1 MPAESGSPSRYGVHS
16 RIRAV
21 AVGVIV
27 FLVVF
32 EALLGLRIPDHPY
45 SGILLNNLS
54 VERVSPGSPGEAAG
68 FRKGDEVV
76 SVNGI
81 PTSNL
86 RDASEFLSSVRPGD
100 TVTYRIKRA
109 GSSLTLPITFSGP
122 PASEVL
128 RKSLIIL
135 VGLSFVAI
143 GLLVYFRRSDR
154 IALVFYL
161 LCLAFGLVLLNV
173 VNFEVSSARHG
184 YKAAFYDLVWLALP
198 ALFLHFFLLFPE
210 RNPILARHPGLAYGI
225 YCPAGALFLIWQYL
239 NLMIFKYGQ
248 SQAQAIGLLQIVTAC
263 YFVLFVVTGLV
274 AFLRSYRRSR
284 APSMRRKLRLVV
296 WGTILGTAPIIAV
309 RVVLSVGPSVEIP
322 GERFVFLPLL
332 LVPAAFGHAIVRY
345 GLMDL
350 EIVIKRSLVYTML
363 TAVLAAVYFAVVY
376 GIGRLAAR
384 FVGSA
389 DLLFSLISIFCITL
403 LISPLRTKI
412 RSSVDKMFFRDEYN
426 YRMVLKQI
434 SHSLAGIVGLE
445 SLFAYLVTRV
455 GEVFHASVIAI
466 YIYDGRAGLYSP
478 RYAAGADVARLNSF
492 SGEGGLAKRLGAE
505 GQTLNV
511 ERSLALDQP
520 LPLSDREAGGLA
532 KTDCALVVPF
542 LFKSRLV
549 GFMSIGK
556 RLSGSYYASIDVELL
571 ETLCDQASVAIE
583 NASMYLETVEK
594 QKMEQELEV
603 AREIQRQLLPKA
615 FPEIRGLKTHGMN
628 KPSKHVGG
636 DYYDIIPLGAGK
648 VAVVI
653 ADVAGKGVPAAL
665 LMASLQSSLRA
676 EADPWRRPSEVISIL
691 NETIYE
697 HTAGDTFA
705 TIFYGVIDFERE
717 ILTYCSAG
725 QTPPVIMRKDLSFE
739 LLDRTSIVLGIAS
752 RPAYS
757 DASVPIRAGDLL
769 FLYTDGVTD
778 ELNRDEQP
786 YGEERLIGVLR
797 QSYGLNLDTL
807 LERVYSEVL
816 GHTGGVTQDDLTA
829 LAIRVESLAP
839 QPAQAGPIRK
849 T

>member
-1 MPAESGSPSRYGVHS
+1 MPTESGMTSRYRMHS
-16 RIRAV
+16 RIRAA
-21 AVGVIV
+21 AVGVTI

-54 VERVSPGSPGEAAG
+54 VERVSPGSPGEASG

-76 SVNGI
+76 HIGGI
-81 PTSNL
+81 PASNL
-86 RDASEFLSSVRPGD
+86 RDVSEFLSSVRPGD
-100 TVTYRIKRA
+100 TVVYRVRRE
-109 GSSLTLPITFSGP
+109 GRGLTLPITFSGP

-128 RKSLIIL
+128 RKSLIML

-143 GLLVYFRRSDR
+143 GLLVYFRRSDK

-161 LCLAFGLVLLNV
+161 LCLAFGLVLVNV

-184 YKAAFYDLVWLALP
+184 YKAAFYDLAWLALP
-198 ALFLHFFLLFPE
+198 ALFLHFFLVFPE
-210 RNPILARHPGLAYGI
+210 RNRSLSRHPRVEYWL
-225 YCPAGALFLIWQYL
+225 YCPAAALFLVWQYL
-239 NLMIFKYGQ
+239 NLMIFTYGQ
-248 SQAQAIGLLQIVTAC
+248 ARAETIAVLQMVTAA
-263 YFVLFVVTGLV
+263 YFVAFVVMGLV
-274 AFLRSYRRSR
+274 SFLHSYRRCRVASV
-284 APSMRRKLRLVV
+284 RRKLRLVV
-296 WGTILGTAPIIAV
+296 WGTIAGLSPIVAV
-309 RVVLSVGPSVEIP
+309 RAVLSVWPSLEIP
-322 GERFVFLPLL
+322 GEKLVFLPLL
-332 LVPAAFGHAIVRY
+332 LVPVAFGHAIVRY

-403 LISPLRTKI
+403 LISPLRARI
-412 RSSVDKMFFRDEYN
+412 RSSVDKTFFRDEYN
-426 YRMVLKQI
+426 YRMVLKQV
-434 SHSLAGIVGLE
+434 SHSLAGIVNLE
-445 SLFAYLVTRV
+445 SLFAYLVTRIS
-455 GEVFHASVIAI
+455 EVFHASVIAI
-466 YIYDGRAGLYSP
+466 YLFDQKTGLYSP
-478 RYAAGADVARLNSF
+478 RYALNKEIERLNSF
-492 SGEGGLAKRLGAE
+492 SGEGGLVKHLEAA

-511 ERSLALDQP
+511 ERSIALDQP
-520 LPLSDREAGGLA
+520 LPLDEKEAGGLA
-532 KTDCALVVPF
+532 RMDCALVVPF
-542 LFKSRLV
+542 LFKGRLL
-549 GFMSIGK
+549 GFMSIGR
-556 RLSGSYYASIDVELL
+556 RLSGNYYAFIDVELL

-583 NASMYLETVEK
+583 NASLYLATVEK

-603 AREIQRQLLPKA
+603 AREIQRRLLPKA
-615 FPEIRGLKTHGMN
+615 FPEIRGLRTHGMN

-705 TIFYGVIDFERE
+705 TVFYGVIDFERE
-717 ILTYCSAG
+717 VLTYCSAG
-725 QTPPVIMRKDLSFE
+725 HTPPVIVRKNLTCQS
-739 LLDRTSIVLGIAS
+739 LDRTSIVLGIES
-752 RPAYS
+752 RPAFS
-757 DASVPIRAGDLL
+757 DTSVPLQVGDLL
-769 FLYTDGVTD
+769 FLYTDGITD
-778 ELNRDEQP
+778 ELNPEEEP
-786 YGEERLIGVLR
+786 YGEHRLMSILR
-797 QSYGLNLDTL
+797 DSYDLDLETL
-807 LERVYSEVL
+807 LERVYGAVL

-829 LAIRVESLAP
+829 LAIRVDSLAA
-839 QPAQAGPIRK
+839 QPASINLRRNP
-849 T
+849 